1 MAVPRLHALNQHNST
16 DEEMQHDDQGSR
28 MIRQN
33 VMIYN
38 NWDLTRSSAMPQSRS
53 TPATDL
59 ADLDRQVGYMLRQA
73 QLAVFADFIAKQRG
87 AALRPGQFSI
97 LAIIGRN
104 PGLSQTQVCSALGI
118 KRANLV
124 AAIDALESLGLV
136 RRDASVTDRRSNKLN
151 LTPAGQ
157 RALQTAL
164 ETQAEH
170 EARITRLLGTA
181 GKRALLKQLA
191 KLCELRKTR
200 SPQ

>member
-1 MAVPRLHALNQHNST
+1 
-16 DEEMQHDDQGSR
+16 
-28 MIRQN
+28 
-33 VMIYN
+33 
-38 NWDLTRSSAMPQSRS
+38 MPQSRS
-53 TPATDL
+53 IAATDL

-73 QLAVFADFIAKQRG
+73 QLAVFADFIAKQHG
-87 AALRPGQFSI
+87 TALRPGQFSI

-124 AAIDALESLGLV
+124 AAIDELESLGLV
-136 RRDASVTDRRSNKLN
+136 RRDASVTDRRSNRLQ
-151 LTPAGQ
+151 LTPPGQ
-157 RALQTAL
+157 RALQAAL

-170 EARITRLLGTA
+170 EARIARLLGSA

-200 SPQ
+200 SSE